1 MVFAEIQYTPP
12 YADMHE
18 PLVGLL
24 GRHFEH
30 IESGLQSDSYIWVR
44 AREQRIE
51 VDTFTSMRHE
61 VKARGPSELLDRVLE
76 VLSLEYRLWIFDPP
90 VREGHE
96 PEADG

>member
-18 PLVGLL
+18 TMVRLL
-24 GRHFEH
+24 GGHFEH
-30 IESGLQSDSYIWVR
+30 IESELQSDSYIWVR
-44 AREQRIE
+44 AGEQRVE

-61 VKARGPSELLDRVLE
+61 VKAWGPSELLDRVLE
-76 VLSLEYRLWIFDPP
+76 VLSLEYMLWIFDPP

>member
-1 MVFAEIQYTPP
+1 MVFAEIQYTLP

-18 PLVGLL
+18 PLVRLL

-44 AREQRIE
+44 AGELKIE
-51 VDTFTSMRHE
+51 VDTFTSMRHQ

-76 VLSLEYRLWIFDPP
+76 VLSLEYTVWLFDPP
-90 VREGHE
+90 MREGHE